1 MTEVTGLLDGK
12 VAFVTGAGSGIGKA
26 CVLLFAAEG
35 ANVVAAD
42 VSGAERDTAAAAAAD
57 HHVLPVHCDVT
68 QEDDVE
74 AGIAAAVN
82 EFGRLDTVL
91 NVAGIAIGGSIADA
105 AMDDYDALLDV
116 NLRGTLLGMKH
127 GIRAMVDGGAGGS
140 IVNWSAIGGLTPS
153 AGSTLYHAASGAV
166 LSATRSVARD
176 YGPLGI
182 RVNAICPGLI
192 LTEGLGANGL
202 AVRPENVQKSPLGRA
217 GQPTEVAEVAAF
229 LASDKASYVTGA
241 TIPVDGGWLVKLL

>member
-1 MTEVTGLLDGK
+1 VTEVTGLLDGK

-35 ANVVAAD
+35 ASVVAAD
-42 VSGAERDTAAAAAAD
+42 VSGAERDTAAAAGD
-57 HHVLPVHCDVT
+57 RVLPVHCDVT

-91 NVAGIAIGGSIADA
+91 NVAGIAIGGAIADA
-105 AMDDYDALLDV
+105 TMDDYDALLDV

-153 AGSTLYHAASGAV
+153 AGSTLYHAASGGV